1 MRTQPLTLGVVGTSN
16 KENEFRLPIHPAHLP
31 RLEPALRSW
40 VFVEEGYGARF
51 GVDRAYLARHVA
63 GIMSRAELFAHCDV
77 ILLPKPTKAD
87 FSLFR
92 DGQILWGWPH
102 CVQNPSIT
110 QAAIDKRMT
119 LIAWEAMFS
128 WRKGEVPEL
137 HTFYKNNE
145 LAGYS
150 SVLHGLQLTGSTGHY
165 GPTRRVAIISFGSTA
180 RGAVYALRGQ
190 GFTDISVYTQRP
202 PHAVQNQLPS
212 VRYYQL
218 GRAAHGSDDLVV
230 ERRGGNA
237 IPIAEELGKC
247 DIIVNCVL
255 QDTNRPLMYIKG
267 DEAKALKPGTLIIDV
282 SCDYGMGFDFARP
295 TSFESPAFEVG
306 HGVTYYAVDHSPS
319 YLWNAATHEISTALL
334 PYLGTVM
341 GGEEA
346 WQKDPTIHKAIEIR
360 DGVILN
366 PKILSFQ
373 KRAAEYPHS
382 ILTR

>member
-1 MRTQPLTLGVVGTSN
+1 MRTQALTLGVVGTST
-16 KENEFRLPIHPAHLP
+16 KENEFRLPIHPSHLP
-31 RLEPALRSW
+31 RLEPALSSR
-40 VFVEEGYGARF
+40 VFVEEGYGNKF
-51 GVDRAYLARHVA
+51 GVDRAYLTKHVA
-63 GIMSRAELFAHCDV
+63 GIMSREELFQHCDV
-77 ILLPKPTKAD
+77 ILLPKPTGAD
-87 FSLFR
+87 FGLFR

-102 CVQNPSIT
+102 CVQDPSIT

-212 VRYYQL
+212 VRYHQIR
-218 GRAAHGSDDLVV
+218 RAAPESSELVV
-230 ERRGGNA
+230 ERIGGRP
-237 IPIAEELGKC
+237 IPFAEELGTC
-247 DIIVNCVL
+247 DIIVNCIL
-255 QDTNRPLMYIKG
+255 QDTNRPLMYIEG
-267 DEAKALKPGTLIIDV
+267 NEVETLKPGTLIVDV
-282 SCDYGMGFDFARP
+282 SCDLGMGFDFARP
-295 TSFESPAFEVG
+295 TSFEAPAFEVG
-306 HGVTYYAVDHSPS
+306 RGVTYYAVDHSPS
-319 YLWNAATHEISTALL
+319 YLWNAATYEISSALL
-334 PYLGTVM
+334 PYIGTVM

-346 WQKDPTIHKAIEIR
+346 WQKDLTIHKAIEIKN
-360 DGVILN
+360 GVILN
-366 PKILSFQ
+366 PKILNFQ
-373 KRAAEYPHS
+373 NRAAEYPHPV
-382 ILTR
+382 LDK